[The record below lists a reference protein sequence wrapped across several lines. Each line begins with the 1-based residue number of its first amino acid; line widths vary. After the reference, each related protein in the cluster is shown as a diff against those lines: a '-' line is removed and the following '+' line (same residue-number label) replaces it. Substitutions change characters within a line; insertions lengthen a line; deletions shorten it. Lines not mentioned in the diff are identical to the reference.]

1 MNPKITPDHVSR
13 AAVVYVRQSTMAQ
26 VAGNLESQRR
36 QYDLAKAAEAAGFAS
51 VTVIDDDLGR
61 SGSGT
66 MQRPGFERLVAMV
79 CSSEVG
85 AVYCIEASRLARNG
99 RDWHHL
105 IDLCALAGALVI
117 DPDGAYDP
125 RIVNDRLLL
134 GLKGTMSEYELS
146 LMRQRGIAARDSKA
160 KRGEFRFMLPPGF
173 CWSEAG
179 KIEIDPDEHVAD
191 TVRLVFTKF
200 RELGSARQVFLWL
213 RSADI
218 KMPIVLRNIDVC
230 KLAWKSPAYHNVMQ
244 ILHNPLYAGAYAFG
258 RKAQRTHIVDGRAR
272 KVSGFVK
279 PRDEWNVLLRD
290 NHPGYISWQEFEDNQ
305 KLLLENAHMKKNCA
319 RKSARGGR
327 ALLTGLMRC
336 GRCGRMMRVFYGMGK
351 GNAHRYQCR
360 GDDAHVGA
368 GLCIGIGGVR
378 VDRAVA
384 LQMLEAISH
393 RAVEAAIFASDQV
406 ERSQKDV
413 IAAVERELEAARY
426 EASLAGRRYELVD
439 PQKRHVARELEA
451 RWNNALERVAGLER
465 RIEELSATSAA
476 RPKIDRARLL
486 QLAHDL
492 PAAWN
497 ASSSDTRT
505 KQRLIHI
512 LVQEIVC
519 NLDDATNE
527 AVLLIHWTGGRHTE
541 VRVPRVKTGRYP
553 SDMAPT
559 AVEVIRKL
567 AGHWPDRELAVSL
580 NRMRCKTNDG
590 ETWTTVRVREMRER
604 LGIPDY
610 DPSKADGEVI
620 SLMKAAERLGI
631 CVGSA
636 KSLVLKGILP
646 ATQIMPGSPWLVPV
660 EALTSEAVRIG
671 VQRVIAR
678 RPQFYEQYQYD
689 KLIQL
694 PGI

>member
-1 MNPKITPDHVSR
+1 MNPKIMPDHVSR

-26 VAGNLESQRR
+26 VTGNLESQRR
-36 QYDLAKAAEAAGFAS
+36 QYDLAKAAETSGFAS

-79 CSSEVG
+79 CSGDVG

-179 KIEIDPDEHVAD
+179 KIEIDPDQHVAD
-191 TVRLVFTKF
+191 TIRLVFTKF

-218 KMPIVLRNIDVC
+218 KMPIVLRNTDVC
-230 KLAWKSPAYHNVMQ
+230 KLVWKSPAYHSVMQ

-258 RKAQRTHIVDGRAR
+258 RTAQRTHIVDGRAR
-272 KVSGFVK
+272 KVSGFAK

-351 GNAHRYQCR
+351 GNAHRYQCC

-384 LQMLEAISH
+384 LQMLEAISN

-406 ERSQKDV
+406 ERSQKDIV
-413 IAAVERELEAARY
+413 AAVERELEAARY

-451 RWNNALERVAGLER
+451 RWNNALERVAALER
-465 RIEELSATSAA
+465 RIEELSAISTK

-497 ASSSDTRT
+497 APSSDTRT

-519 NLDDATNE
+519 NLDDVTNE
-527 AVLLIHWTGGRHTE
+527 AVLLIHWSGGRHTE

-553 SDMAPT
+553 SDIAPT
-559 AVEVIRKL
+559 AVEVIRNL

-604 LGIPDY
+604 LSIREY
-610 DPSKADGEVI
+610 DPAKVDTQMI

-660 EALTSEAVRIG
+660 DALTSDAVRIG
-671 VQRVIAR
+671 VQGVIDR

-689 KLIQL
+689 RLIRL